1 MKPPKPGQRARG
13 TRTGRPIMVLLDL
26 MGRRMA
32 LRILWELSRSPQPLT
47 FRALQVAADT
57 NPALLNTR
65 LKELRGALLV
75 THNGE
80 GYALSVHGVTV
91 VKLIVP
97 LVGWAETWAATVE
110 AQAAT
115 ITAGGRKRESEERQ
129 RTSLAD
135 DSARQFEHPHWV
147 RTSPQSDLERMCT
160 RRTYNGNNWPSVNL
174 RTKTV
179 LEAKRTLRTVLRRR
193 AIVAVHSV
201 LRRSLDLNATRLL
214 RTGTMSARGQLRG
227 SATR

>member
-80 GYALSVHGVTV
+80 GYALSVHGVTF

-115 ITAGGRKRESEERQ
+115 ITAGGRKRES
-129 RTSLAD
+129 
-135 DSARQFEHPHWV
+135 
-147 RTSPQSDLERMCT
+147 
-160 RRTYNGNNWPSVNL
+160 
-174 RTKTV
+174 
-179 LEAKRTLRTVLRRR
+179 
-193 AIVAVHSV
+193 
-201 LRRSLDLNATRLL
+201 
-214 RTGTMSARGQLRG
+214 
-227 SATR
+227 